1 MGYDKNFIRLYRII
15 FPVVVHKR
23 ERIQGEFRLNTLTE
37 VSTF

>member
-23 ERIQGEFRLNTLTE
+23 ERIQGEFRLNKN
-37 VSTF
+37 